1 MVNGRLPIG
10 GTGLPFWNK
19 RKADSARRGLSE
31 QKQCA
36 KDIALA
42 ASFVRSL
49 ESGDHHVDLELQRL
63 AGRLEHL
70 AEQVGAGAP
79 AKAA

>member
-1 MVNGRLPIG
+1 
-10 GTGLPFWNK
+10 LPFWNK
-19 RKADSARRGLSE
+19 RKADAARHGLNE

-49 ESGDHHVDLELQRL
+49 ESGDHDVNLELERL
-63 AGRLEHL
+63 AGRLERL
-70 AEQVGAGAP
+70 AGQVGTGTS

>member
-1 MVNGRLPIG
+1 
-10 GTGLPFWNK
+10 LPFWTAW
-19 RKADSARRGLSE
+19 KAASAKHDRME
-31 QKQCA
+31 QKRCA

-49 ESGDHHVDLELQRL
+49 ETSDYEVNLELQRL
-63 AGRLEHL
+63 ASHLERL
-70 AEQVGAGAP
+70 AGQVGTGSS

>member
-1 MVNGRLPIG
+1 M
-10 GTGLPFWNK
+10 PFWTAW
-19 RKADSARRGLSE
+19 KAASARHDRTE
-31 QKQCA
+31 RKRCA

-49 ESGDHHVDLELQRL
+49 ETGDSEVNVELQRL
-63 AGRLEHL
+63 AVHLERL
-70 AEQVGAGAP
+70 AGQVGTGSS

>member
-1 MVNGRLPIG
+1 MS
-10 GTGLPFWNK
+10 FWTVWKAASAEQDRTERK
-19 RKADSARRGLSE
+19 R
-31 QKQCA
+31 CA

-49 ESGDHHVDLELQRL
+49 ETTDNEVNRELQRL
-63 AGRLEHL
+63 AGHLERL
-70 AEQVGAGAP
+70 AGQVGTGSS

>member
-1 MVNGRLPIG
+1 M
-10 GTGLPFWNK
+10 PFWSAWKAASAAHDRIERK
-19 RKADSARRGLSE
+19 R
-31 QKQCA
+31 CA

-49 ESGDHHVDLELQRL
+49 ETSDSEVNLELERLAKHLERL
-63 AGRLEHL
+63 AG
-70 AEQVGAGAP
+70 QVGTGSS